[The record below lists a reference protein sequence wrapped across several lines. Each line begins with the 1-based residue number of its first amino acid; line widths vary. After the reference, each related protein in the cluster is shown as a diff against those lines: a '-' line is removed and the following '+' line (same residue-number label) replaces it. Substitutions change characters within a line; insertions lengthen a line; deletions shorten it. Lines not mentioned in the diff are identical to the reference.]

1 MADRGESYDGPVTV
15 LHEGRQSVR
24 ILTTHVGSLP
34 RPQDVVDVVFA
45 QDRDETVDPD
55 AFDRVIAAAVS
66 DRVRRQVEA
75 GVDVVSDGEMSKIGY
90 ATYIRHRL
98 SGFEVGD
105 VPRAT
110 PADLDAYPRFRDRL
124 AAAGGSARYLR
135 PICRGPITYE
145 HHGPLDGDLRRLWSA
160 LDEAPGTRAFMNAPS
175 PGVIALFA
183 PNEYY
188 PSLEEYLEAVA
199 EAMRIEYEAIV
210 AAGLALQIDAPD
222 LAMGRHIM
230 YRDRPD
236 AEFVAGVHRHIE
248 AINHALRNV
257 PAERVRLHVCW
268 GNYEGPH
275 HLDVPLEKIIG
286 TILAGKPRTI
296 LFEAANPRHAHEW
309 VVWNAVRIPEDT
321 VLAPGVIDSTSNYIE
336 HPMLVAQRL
345 LTFVDIVGPGRVVAG
360 TDCGFGTW
368 AGFGAIDPDI
378 CWAKLRSLSDGAA
391 LASRGAGRTLTAG

>member
-1 MADRGESYDGPVTV
+1 MSAAG
-15 LHEGRQSVR
+15 R

-34 RPQDVVDVVFA
+34 RPQEVVDVVFA
-45 QDRDETVDPD
+45 EDRGEPVDR
-55 AFDRVIAAAVS
+55 AEYDRVIGAAVR
-66 DRVRRQVEA
+66 DRVQHQVDA
-75 GVDVVSDGEMSKIGY
+75 GIDFVSDGEMSKIGY

-124 AAAGGSARYLR
+124 AQSGGSARYLR

-145 HHGPLDGDLRRLWSA
+145 HREPLQGDLERLKAA
-160 LDEAPGTRAFMNAPS
+160 LEGQPVAGGFMNAPS
-175 PGVIALFA
+175 PGVIALFQ

-188 PSLEEYLEAVA
+188 GTLEEYLEAIG
-199 EAMRIEYEAIV
+199 EAMKVEYEAIV
-210 AAGLALQIDAPD
+210 AAGLQLQIDAPD

-230 YRDRPD
+230 YRDGSD
-236 AEFVAGVHRHIE
+236 EEFVASVERHVE
-248 AINHALRNV
+248 AINRALRDV
-257 PAERVRLHVCW
+257 PADRVRMHLCW

-275 HLDVPLEKIIG
+275 HLDIDLGKIIDV
-286 TILAGKPRTI
+286 ILRAKPATI

-309 VVWNAVRIPEDT
+309 AVWREASIPQDKI
-321 VLAPGVIDSTSNYIE
+321 LAPGVLDSTTNYIE
-336 HPMLVAQRL
+336 HPELVAQRIL
-345 LTFVDIVGPGRVVAG
+345 AFTDIVGPERVVAG

-378 CWAKLRSLSDGAA
+378 CWAKLRSLAEGAQIA
-391 LASRGAGRTLTAG
+391 AERAGLRGA

>member
-1 MADRGESYDGPVTV
+1 MSTA
-15 LHEGRQSVR
+15 GR
-24 ILTTHVGSLP
+24 IPTTHVGSLP

-45 QDRDETVDPD
+45 EDRGEAVDP
-55 AFDRVIAAAVS
+55 AEYDRVIGAAVR
-66 DRVRRQVEA
+66 DRVQHQVDA
-75 GVDVVSDGEMSKIGY
+75 GIDFVSDGEMSKIGY

-124 AAAGGSARYLR
+124 AQSGGSARYLR

-145 HHGPLDGDLRRLWSA
+145 HPEPVQRDLERLKA
-160 LDEAPGTRAFMNAPS
+160 AIEGQPVGGGFMNAPS
-175 PGVIALFA
+175 PGIIALFQ

-188 PSLEEYLEAVA
+188 GTLEEYLEAIG
-199 EAMRIEYEAIV
+199 EAMKVEYEAIV
-210 AAGLALQIDAPD
+210 AAGIQLQIDAPD

-230 YRDRPD
+230 YRDCSD
-236 AEFVAGVHRHIE
+236 EEFVASVERHVE
-248 AINHALRNV
+248 AINHALRDV
-257 PAERVRLHVCW
+257 PADRVRMHLCW

-275 HLDVPLEKIIG
+275 HLDIDLAKIVDV
-286 TILAGKPRTI
+286 ILRAKPTTI

-309 VVWNAVRIPEDT
+309 AVWREASIPEDKI
-321 VLAPGVIDSTSNYIE
+321 LAPGVLDSTTNYIE
-336 HPMLVAQRL
+336 HPELVAQRVL
-345 LTFVDIVGPGRVVAG
+345 AFTDIVGPDRVVAG

-378 CWAKLRSLSDGAA
+378 CWAKLRSLAEGARIA
-391 LASRGAGRTLTAG
+391 AERAA